1 MNFSFIAAS
10 AAQKSAADLLVLPL
24 FENDFAPRAAPP
36 ALKEADSALGGHLL
50 EAAQQEGF
58 SGKAEQSLVF
68 HTHRKIAAARVLLL
82 GLGQRARFT
91 PEVMRLAA
99 GRAARTA
106 QRLKA
111 KSAAFVLGELR
122 DLEQCIKAVAEGF
135 VLGAYRF
142 DRYRTR
148 KDDGAGEAG
157 PKQVA
162 LALPDGTEK
171 QHAHE
176 EMVELGK
183 RVAE

>member
-10 AAQKSAADLLVLPL
+10 AAQKAAADLLVLPL

-36 ALKEADSALGGHLL
+36 ALKEADAALGGHLL

-58 SGKAEQSLVF
+58 SGKADQSMVF
-68 HTHRKIAAARVLLL
+68 HTHGKLGAARVLLL

-111 KSAAFVLGELR
+111 KSATFALGELR

-157 PKQVA
+157 PRQVA
-162 LALPDGTEK
+162 LALPG
-171 QHAHE
+171 
-176 EMVELGK
+176 G
-183 RVAE
+183 